1 MIKNTNT
8 VNIEGTVIDHD
19 ELKSFVLLDND
30 DPKTKWLIKP
40 LILISGVGL
49 AVAAVFASVFLM
61 AVSLLLVPVLA
72 LAGWAM
78 KSNIEKA
85 AKQSEANAD
94 AVTDATEVAET
105 AEVTEASDAAG
116 TSTGEPNP
124 APKQDGMTV
133 IKKLRNQRNK
143 IPIIVITARDAV
155 EDRIAGL
162 DLGADDYMVKPFRIA
177 ELMAR
182 IRAVARRHQNT
193 GEPNLENVD
202 FSIAPADKRVEY
214 KGAEMELTG
223 KEYRLLHA
231 LMVSPG
237 RIYSREELEEKIYG
251 WEEEVNSNAI
261 EFLIH
266 SLRKK
271 SDKSA
276 IRNVRGLGWTVKR
289 E

>member
-1 MIKNTNT
+1 MRILL
-8 VNIEGTVIDHD
+8 VEDDSQIGSAIHDALQDAGMAADWVQDGAAALASIEAGSF
-19 ELKSFVLLDND
+19 ELVLLD
-30 DPKTKWLIKP
+30 L
-40 LILISGVGL
+40 GL
-49 AVAAVFASVFLM
+49 
-61 AVSLLLVPVLA
+61 
-72 LAGWAM
+72 
-78 KSNIEKA
+78 
-85 AKQSEANAD
+85 
-94 AVTDATEVAET
+94 
-105 AEVTEASDAAG
+105 
-116 TSTGEPNP
+116 
-124 APKQDGMTV
+124 PKQDGMTV